1 MLLNKYFLA
10 NRNINFIV
18 MALLFSSSYISA
30 SSFISGPSAVYK
42 YGLSFILL
50 ATIQI
55 PTTLIVFVIVGERLN
70 RESKRINAI
79 NIIDYI
85 RYRYESNFLAVMS
98 GCVLIFF
105 QCF

>member
-55 PTTLIVFVIVGERLN
+55 PTTLIVFIIVGQRLN
-70 RESKRINAI
+70 RESKKLMQLILL
-79 NIIDYI
+79 IILGIDMK
-85 RYRYESNFLAVMS
+85 VM
-98 GCVLIFF
+98 FWR
-105 QCF
+105 

>member
-18 MALLFSSSYISA
+18 MALLFSSNYISA

-50 ATIQI
+50 AIIQI
-55 PTTLIVFVIVGERLN
+55 PTTLIAFIIVGERLN
-70 RESKRINAI
+70 RESKKINAI

-85 RYRYESNFLAVMS
+85 RYRYESDFLALIS

-105 QCF
+105 